1 MQNASRQDD
10 MNFSERLTRVCPVCG
25 SSSENARRFLEERI
39 DPAKLNEFSF
49 ASRKEPEFLNYGMV
63 QCELCD
69 VVYVNRPPSQQDLA
83 RAYHS
88 ADYDS
93 TEEAVDAAKA
103 YLRQLEPL
111 LETLNKTAA
120 LEIGTGTGAF
130 LEELRAKGFDQVVG
144 VEPSAAAI
152 AAAPEYRR
160 AWIKEGIFSGNDY
173 APESFDF
180 VCCFMTLEH
189 VREPKE
195 IAESVHHLLKPGGVF
210 AAVTHDYRSAV
221 NRALGRLSP
230 IIDVEHMQLFSPQS
244 VTMLFRNAGYSD
256 IKVKPFAN
264 RYAMSYWMRLMPISS
279 GIKRQLLR
287 VLRVMHLGD
296 MKMSLNVG
304 NMIIIGVKPKGSAD
318 RFTL

>member
-1 MQNASRQDD
+1 
-10 MNFSERLTRVCPVCG
+10 
-25 SSSENARRFLEERI
+25 
-39 DPAKLNEFSF
+39 
-49 ASRKEPEFLNYGMV
+49 
-63 QCELCD
+63 
-69 VVYVNRPPSQQDLA
+69 
-83 RAYHS
+83 
-88 ADYDS
+88 
-93 TEEAVDAAKA
+93 
-103 YLRQLEPL
+103 
-111 LETLNKTAA
+111 
-120 LEIGTGTGAF
+120 
-130 LEELRAKGFDQVVG
+130 
-144 VEPSAAAI
+144 
-152 AAAPEYRR
+152 
-160 AWIKEGIFSGNDY
+160 
-173 APESFDF
+173 
-180 VCCFMTLEH
+180 MTLEH

-221 NRALGRLSP
+221 NRALGRRSP

>member
-221 NRALGRLSP
+221 NRALGRRSP
-230 IIDVEHMQLFSPQS
+230 IIDVEHMQLFSPKS
-244 VTMLFRNAGYSD
+244 VRALFNAADYCD

-264 RYAMSYWMRLMPISS
+264 RYAMSYWMRLMPIGSN
-279 GIKRQLLR
+279 IKRELTGFLKIAG
-287 VLRVMHLGD
+287 LGD
-296 MKMSLNVG
+296 KKISLNVG
-304 NMIIIGVKPKGSAD
+304 NMIITGTKPTDGASRSD
-318 RFTL
+318 S